1 MHRLQLFLVV
11 LALFS
16 FLPACANRPPSTIP
30 PNLLTRAAPNAT
42 NQLLLV
48 LGTGQSHFTT
58 AWLMERDSASSP
70 WRSTRGPMPSVVG
83 ARGFAP
89 PNQKREGDRRT
100 PTGAF
105 TITETFGTE
114 PLPSGR
120 LPYRLLNDRDAWC
133 EDPTSPSYNQ
143 WITVDERDATTDRLK
158 RDDNLYRITAIIDY
172 NRDPIIP
179 GHGSAIFM
187 HLADPTPPSG
197 AGTLGCVGLNNTDLQ
212 AVIAALDPAK
222 RPMILMGRP
231 ADLNPVQP

>member
-1 MHRLQLFLVV
+1 MNLLRLSLLFL
-11 LALFS
+11 LL
-16 FLPACANRPPSTIP
+16 LPACVARPPSAIP
-30 PNLLTRAAPNAT
+30 PDLLTRAAPNTT

-48 LGTGQSHFTT
+48 LGIGQSRFTT
-58 AWLMERDSASSP
+58 AWLLERNNPAAP
-70 WRSTRGPMPSVVG
+70 WRTARGPMPSVVG

-100 PTGAF
+100 PTGSF

-114 PLPSGR
+114 PHAPSR
-120 LPYRLLNDRDAWC
+120 LPYRLLADRDAWC
-133 EDPTSPSYNQ
+133 EDPASTNYNQ

-158 RDDNLYRITAIIDY
+158 RDDNLYRITAVIDY
-172 NRDPIIP
+172 NRNPIIP

-187 HLADPTPPSG
+187 HLADPTRPSG

-231 ADLNPVQP
+231 ADLTAPPR